1 MPTNEPPTPWWLFFF
16 LPVVLGV
23 SCLFIYKTFAGQP
36 TAPIAEKLKPEYY
49 TVETARGAEL
59 KQKSMV
65 GNCFLCHAYWVPI
78 PTTTKTSNPRFAHA
92 NITLYHGKNDQCYN
106 CHMISD
112 RNKYVANDG
121 SGIMPQLPELLCSR
135 CHGLIYN
142 DWLVGTHGKRT
153 GKWLVTNSNDWQN
166 YTCTECHDPHNP
178 KFKYNIIAPPPTWP
192 KKYIRTKLDTEHS
205 GPTSNF
211 LVDEEPK
218 EIF

>member
-1 MPTNEPPTPWWLFFF
+1 MAQHEKPTTWWMFFF
-16 LPVVLGV
+16 LPAALAL
-23 SCLFIYKTFAGQP
+23 SCLFIYKTVSGDLTPSP
-36 TAPIAEKLKPEYY
+36 TEKLNSEY
-49 TVETARGAEL
+49 TRVETARGAL
-59 KQKSMV
+59 LQDKTIV

-78 PTTTKTSNPRFAHA
+78 PRTNKTSKPRFAHA
-92 NITLYHGKNDQCYN
+92 TLTFNHGNNDQCYN

-142 DWLVGTHGKRT
+142 DWIAGTHGKRT
-153 GKWLVTNSNDWQN
+153 GKWLVASKGDQQN

-178 KFKYNIIAPPPTWP
+178 KFKYSVIAPPPTWP
-192 KKYIRTKLDTEHS
+192 DKYIRTKLETEHT
-205 GPTSNF
+205 GPGAGF
-211 LVDEEPK
+211 MVDEEPK

>member
-1 MPTNEPPTPWWLFFF
+1 MATNEKPTPWWLFFF
-16 LPVVLGV
+16 LPATLGI
-23 SCLFIYKTFAGQP
+23 SCLFIYTTFAGHA
-36 TAPIAEKLKPEYY
+36 TTPISEKLKPDYY
-49 TVETARGAEL
+49 KIETARGMEL
-59 KQKSMV
+59 TQKPMV

-78 PTTTKTSNPRFAHA
+78 PTSNKTSDPRFAHA
-92 NITLYHGKNDQCYN
+92 NITLIHGMNNQCYN

-142 DWLVGTHGKRT
+142 DWLLGTHGKRT
-153 GKWLVTNSNDWQN
+153 GKWLIASNNDRQD

-178 KFKYNIIAPPPTWP
+178 KFKYNIIAPPPRWP
-192 KKYIRTKLDTEHS
+192 QKYIRTKLDTKYT